1 MLWGD
6 VFFCSGQSNMVFP
19 MSLTLNAKEEIATV
33 VNYPN
38 FRLFQV
44 AGDLGFFQG
53 QPSELDVPGIVFRRP
68 NADRPSQDILRRKPN
83 GWSICR

>member
-1 MLWGD
+1 MLNPKNIGTAATITVSGANDAAAHVATATGVLWGD

-38 FRLFQV
+38 FRLFLTGNPRLEQM
-44 AGDLGFFQG
+44 
-53 QPSELDVPGIVFRRP
+53 
-68 NADRPSQDILRRKPN
+68 
-83 GWSICR
+83 